1 MSFHHFAIS
10 TPTQKMPHAKSLE
23 GNLDIFQQ
31 PMHKVR
37 LATDSVSSHGVQNC
51 CADHDLLNLLS
62 NLEFVKPCLKMK
74 SLQED
79 FDVSF

>member
-1 MSFHHFAIS
+1 MSFHHFKIS
-10 TPTQKMPHAKSLE
+10 TPTHKMPHAKSLE
-23 GNLDIFQQ
+23 GSLDIFQQ
-31 PMHKVR
+31 PMHKVG
-37 LATDSVSSHGVQNC
+37 LAPDSVSSRGVQNC
-51 CADHDLLNLLS
+51 CADHDLLDLLS